1 MIMKVRKNLEG
12 VFIAAAILTTFA
24 SYATAAIGTQRA
36 TAAIKVEAVQ
46 LVDDKVAVVE
56 VKAKRLTAEEKAA
69 LN

>member
-1 MIMKVRKNLEG
+1 MRTRNLEG
-12 VFIAAAILTTFA
+12 AFIVAAVLTTFA

-36 TAAIKVEAVQ
+36 TAAIPVEAVM
-46 LVDDKVAVVE
+46 VDQNVAVVE